1 MRKQYKPTYGFTLFC
16 SIEYFMI
23 LMYIA
28 FTPIFVV
35 FGTNGAS
42 WFEIIGTFI
51 LFTCIFLILFLV
63 INLISKCFT
72 KYNVI
77 VGDTTIYYAND
88 CIDYDDIRSIS
99 YDFGEIGRYNS
110 TFPQSVII
118 MGKKHGYIHI
128 ERPSIIFLFKLV
140 SKCGNK
146 FKINRIKRLI
156 FLWPG
161 LALIGGTIFYFI
173 ITYSK

>member
-1 MRKQYKPTYGFTLFC
+1 MRKQYKPTYGWTLFC

-28 FTPIFVV
+28 FTPILVV

-51 LFTCIFLILFLV
+51 LFTCIFLILFLI

-77 VGDTTIYYAND
+77 VDDTTIYYAND
-88 CIDYDDIRSIS
+88 VIEFNDIKKIS
-99 YDFGEIGRYNS
+99 YDFGEIGRYS
-110 TFPQSVII
+110 SIPQSVII
-118 MGKKHGYIHI
+118 MGKKHGYMHI
-128 ERPSIIFLFKLV
+128 ERPSIMFLFKLV

-146 FKINRIKRLI
+146 FKINHIKRLI
-156 FLWPG
+156 FLWPS
-161 LALIGGTIFYFI
+161 LALVGAIIIFLIQF
-173 ITYSK
+173 YSK

>member
-28 FTPIFVV
+28 FTPIIVV

-51 LFTCIFLILFLV
+51 LFTCIFLILFLI

-77 VGDTTIYYAND
+77 VDDTTIFYGND

-110 TFPQSVII
+110 TIPQSVII

-128 ERPSIIFLFKLV
+128 ERPSIMFLFKLI
-140 SKCGNK
+140 SKCKNK
-146 FKINRIKRLI
+146 FKINHIKRLI
-156 FLWPG
+156 FLWPS
-161 LALIGGTIFYFI
+161 LALVGAIIIFLIQF
-173 ITYSK
+173 YSK